1 MKYNNNSSN
10 NNLYIFNKNINNNF
24 KLVPIKLNKNY
35 VGEVKYFPATSKEW
49 KNTIYAFNKNNTIN
63 LSMDDI
69 NINSLVKNYFNL
81 RFFPK
86 FVYKKYKPRWV
97 RRPSMNKIYVSNAEI
112 KHTNSKA
119 ILTVYTYNRE
129 KISLLNKVKFLRKGL
144 LSNIRTLILRNK
156 EYLGDFVG
164 KTIKTLLHKELKTLR
179 KYKLRLNL
187 NQYKFEE
194 KLLYKLS
201 NIIGTYFYNKRVE
214 FNIVNMKS
222 IILNSDIFTKILT
235 HKLWKK
241 RIYTY
246 RMMKYILNKAVLPK
260 ANRIIEKSRVIK
272 TIDFNLVD
280 NKYKNLHLTSI
291 LKNNNL
297 NVLLKELYN
306 SIISNNSLDKNYT
319 DMHDI
324 LFDTI
329 KYKNMGG
336 VRLEVKGRLTKRYRA
351 DRAVFKVKWK
361 GGLKNIYSSYQGLST
376 VKMRGYLN
384 SNVEY
389 SISTSKRR
397 IGAFAVKGWV
407 SGK

>member
-1 MKYNNNSSN
+1 MK
-10 NNLYIFNKNINNNF
+10 NNLYIFNKNINSNF
-24 KLVPIKLNKNY
+24 KLIPIKVNKNY
-35 VGEVKYFPATSKEW
+35 VGETKYLPPVSKEW
-49 KNTIYAFNKNNTIN
+49 KNTIYAFNKNNTVN
-63 LSMDDI
+63 LPTDDI

-86 FVYKKYKPRWV
+86 FIYKKYKPRWV
-97 RRPSMNKIYVSNAEI
+97 RRPSMNKIYVSNAEV

-144 LSNIRTLILRNK
+144 LRNIRMLILKNK
-156 EYLGDFVG
+156 EFLGDFVN
-164 KTIKTLLHKELKTLR
+164 KTIKALLHKELKTLR

-222 IILNSDIFTKILT
+222 IILNSDIFTKILA

-260 ANRIIEKSRVIK
+260 ANRIIEKSRIIK
-272 TIDFNLVD
+272 TIDFNLID
-280 NKYKNLHLTSI
+280 NRYKDLHLTSI

-297 NVLLKELYN
+297 NVLLKELYT
-306 SIISNNSLDKNYT
+306 SVLSNNSLDKNYT
-319 DMHDI
+319 EMHDI
-324 LFDTI
+324 LFNTI

-376 VKMRGYLN
+376 VKMRGHIN

-389 SISTSKRR
+389 SLITSKRR
-397 IGAFAVKGWV
+397 IGAFAVKGWI

>member
-1 MKYNNNSSN
+1 MKTNN
-10 NNLYIFNKNINNNF
+10 NNLYIFNKNINSNF
-24 KLVPIKLNKNY
+24 KLIPIKVNKNY
-35 VGEVKYFPATSKEW
+35 VGETKYLPPVSKEW
-49 KNTIYAFNKNNTIN
+49 KNTIYAFNKNNTVN
-63 LSMDDI
+63 LSTDDI

-86 FVYKKYKPRWV
+86 FIYKKYKPRWV
-97 RRPSMNKIYVSNAEI
+97 RRPSMNKIYVSNAEV

-144 LSNIRTLILRNK
+144 LRNIRMLILKNK
-156 EYLGDFVG
+156 EFLGDFVN
-164 KTIKTLLHKELKTLR
+164 KTIKALLHKELKTLR

-222 IILNSDIFTKILT
+222 IILNSDIATKILA

-260 ANRIIEKSRVIK
+260 ANRIIEKSRIIK
-272 TIDFNLVD
+272 TIDFNLID
-280 NKYKNLHLTSI
+280 NRYKNLHLASI
-291 LKNNNL
+291 LQNNNL
-297 NVLLKELYN
+297 NVLLKELYT
-306 SIISNNSLDKNYT
+306 SVLSNNSLDKNYT
-319 DMHDI
+319 EMHDI
-324 LFDTI
+324 LFNTI

-376 VKMRGYLN
+376 VKMRGHIN

-389 SISTSKRR
+389 SLITSKRR
-397 IGAFAVKGWV
+397 IGAFAVKGWI

>member
-1 MKYNNNSSN
+1 MKTNNN
-10 NNLYIFNKNINNNF
+10 NNLYIFNKNINSNF
-24 KLVPIKLNKNY
+24 KLIPIKVNKNY
-35 VGEVKYFPATSKEW
+35 VGETKYLPPVSKEW
-49 KNTIYAFNKNNTIN
+49 KNTIYAFNKNNTVN
-63 LSMDDI
+63 LSTDDI

-86 FVYKKYKPRWV
+86 FIYKKYKPRWV
-97 RRPSMNKIYVSNAEI
+97 RRPSMNKIYVSNAEV

-144 LSNIRTLILRNK
+144 LRNIRMLILKNK
-156 EYLGDFVG
+156 EYLGDFVN
-164 KTIKTLLHKELKTLR
+164 KTIKALLHKELKTLR

-222 IILNSDIFTKILT
+222 IILNSDIFTKILA

-260 ANRIIEKSRVIK
+260 ANRIIEKSRIIK
-272 TIDFNLVD
+272 TIDFNLID
-280 NKYKNLHLTSI
+280 NRYKNLHLTSI
-291 LKNNNL
+291 LKNNDL
-297 NVLLKELYN
+297 NVLLKELYT
-306 SIISNNSLDKNYT
+306 SVLSNNSLDKNYT
-319 DMHDI
+319 EMHDI
-324 LFDTI
+324 LFNTI

-361 GGLKNIYSSYQGLST
+361 GGLKNIYSSYQGLSA
-376 VKMRGYLN
+376 VKMRGHIN

-389 SISTSKRR
+389 SLITSKRR
-397 IGAFAVKGWV
+397 IGAFAVKGWI

>member
-1 MKYNNNSSN
+1 MKTN
-10 NNLYIFNKNINNNF
+10 NNLYIFNKNINSNF
-24 KLVPIKLNKNY
+24 KLIPIKVNKNY
-35 VGEVKYFPATSKEW
+35 VGETKYLPPVSKEW
-49 KNTIYAFNKNNTIN
+49 KNTIYAFNKNNIVN
-63 LSMDDI
+63 LSTDDI

-86 FVYKKYKPRWV
+86 FIYKKYKPRWV
-97 RRPSMNKIYVSNAEI
+97 RRPSMNKIYVSNAEV

-144 LSNIRTLILRNK
+144 LRNIRMLILKNK
-156 EYLGDFVG
+156 EFLGDFVN
-164 KTIKTLLHKELKTLR
+164 KTIKALLHKELKTLR

-222 IILNSDIFTKILT
+222 IILNSDIFTKILA

-260 ANRIIEKSRVIK
+260 ANRIIEKSRIIK
-272 TIDFNLVD
+272 TIDFNLID
-280 NKYKNLHLTSI
+280 NRYKNLHLTSI

-297 NVLLKELYN
+297 NVLLKELYT
-306 SIISNNSLDKNYT
+306 SVLSNDSLDKNYT
-319 DMHDI
+319 EMHDI
-324 LFDTI
+324 LFNTI

-376 VKMRGYLN
+376 VKMRGHIN

-389 SISTSKRR
+389 SLITSKRR
-397 IGAFAVKGWV
+397 IGAFAVKGWI

>member
-1 MKYNNNSSN
+1 MKTNN
-10 NNLYIFNKNINNNF
+10 NNLYIFNKNINSNF
-24 KLVPIKLNKNY
+24 KLIPIKVNKNY
-35 VGEVKYFPATSKEW
+35 VGETKYLPPVSKEW
-49 KNTIYAFNKNNTIN
+49 KNTIYAFNKNNTVN
-63 LSMDDI
+63 LSTDDI

-86 FVYKKYKPRWV
+86 FIYKKYKPRWV
-97 RRPSMNKIYVSNAEI
+97 RRPSMNKIYVSNAEV

-144 LSNIRTLILRNK
+144 LRNIRMLILKNK
-156 EYLGDFVG
+156 EFLGDFVN
-164 KTIKTLLHKELKTLR
+164 KTIKALLHKELKTLR

-222 IILNSDIFTKILT
+222 IILNSDIFTKILA

-260 ANRIIEKSRVIK
+260 ANRIIEKSRIIK
-272 TIDFNLVD
+272 TIDFNLID
-280 NKYKNLHLTSI
+280 NRYKNLHLASI
-291 LKNNNL
+291 LQNNNL
-297 NVLLKELYN
+297 NVLLKELYT
-306 SIISNNSLDKNYT
+306 SVLSNDSLDKNYT
-319 DMHDI
+319 EMHDI
-324 LFDTI
+324 LFNTI

-376 VKMRGYLN
+376 VKMRGHMN

-389 SISTSKRR
+389 SLITSKRR
-397 IGAFAVKGWV
+397 IGAFAVKGWI

>member
-1 MKYNNNSSN
+1 MK
-10 NNLYIFNKNINNNF
+10 NNLYIFNKNINSNF
-24 KLVPIKLNKNY
+24 KLIPIKVNKNY
-35 VGEVKYFPATSKEW
+35 VGETKYLPPVSKEW
-49 KNTIYAFNKNNTIN
+49 KNTIYAFNKNNTVN
-63 LSMDDI
+63 LSTDDI

-86 FVYKKYKPRWV
+86 FIYKKYKPRWV
-97 RRPSMNKIYVSNAEI
+97 RRPSMNKIYVSNAEV

-144 LSNIRTLILRNK
+144 LRNIRMLILKNK
-156 EYLGDFVG
+156 EFLGDFVN
-164 KTIKTLLHKELKTLR
+164 KTIKALLHKELKTLR

-222 IILNSDIFTKILT
+222 IILNSDIFTKILA

-260 ANRIIEKSRVIK
+260 ANRIIEKSRIIK
-272 TIDFNLVD
+272 TIDFNLID
-280 NKYKNLHLTSI
+280 NRYKDLHLTSI

-297 NVLLKELYN
+297 NVLLKELYT
-306 SIISNNSLDKNYT
+306 SVLSNNSLDKNYT
-319 DMHDI
+319 EMHDI
-324 LFDTI
+324 LFNTI

-376 VKMRGYLN
+376 VKMRGHIN

-389 SISTSKRR
+389 SLITSKRR
-397 IGAFAVKGWV
+397 IGAFAVKGWI

>member
-1 MKYNNNSSN
+1 MKTNN
-10 NNLYIFNKNINNNF
+10 NNLYIFNKNINSNF
-24 KLVPIKLNKNY
+24 KLIPIKVNKNY
-35 VGEVKYFPATSKEW
+35 VGETKYLPPVSKEW
-49 KNTIYAFNKNNTIN
+49 KNTIYAFNKNNTVN
-63 LSMDDI
+63 LSTDDI

-86 FVYKKYKPRWV
+86 FIYKKYKPRWV
-97 RRPSMNKIYVSNAEI
+97 RRPSMNKIYVSNAEV

-144 LSNIRTLILRNK
+144 LRNIRMLILKNK
-156 EYLGDFVG
+156 EFLGDFVN
-164 KTIKTLLHKELKTLR
+164 KTIKALLHKELKTLR

-222 IILNSDIFTKILT
+222 IILNSDIFTKILA

-260 ANRIIEKSRVIK
+260 ANRIIEKSRIIK
-272 TIDFNLVD
+272 TIDFNLID
-280 NKYKNLHLTSI
+280 NRYKNLHLASI
-291 LKNNNL
+291 LQNNNL
-297 NVLLKELYN
+297 NVLLKELYT
-306 SIISNNSLDKNYT
+306 SVLSNNSLDKNYT
-319 DMHDI
+319 EMHDI
-324 LFDTI
+324 LFNTI

-376 VKMRGYLN
+376 VKMRGHIN

-389 SISTSKRR
+389 SLITSKRR
-397 IGAFAVKGWV
+397 IGAFAVKGWI

>member
-1 MKYNNNSSN
+1 MKTN
-10 NNLYIFNKNINNNF
+10 NNLYIFNKNINSNF
-24 KLVPIKLNKNY
+24 KLIPIKVNKNY
-35 VGEVKYFPATSKEW
+35 VGETKYLPPVSKEW
-49 KNTIYAFNKNNTIN
+49 KNTIYAFNKNNTVN
-63 LSMDDI
+63 LSTDDI

-86 FVYKKYKPRWV
+86 FIYKKYKPRWV
-97 RRPSMNKIYVSNAEI
+97 RRPSMNKIYVSNAEV

-144 LSNIRTLILRNK
+144 LRNIRMLILKNK
-156 EYLGDFVG
+156 EFLGDFVN
-164 KTIKTLLHKELKTLR
+164 KTIKALLHKELKTLR

-222 IILNSDIFTKILT
+222 IILNSDIFTKILA

-260 ANRIIEKSRVIK
+260 ANRIIEKSRIIK
-272 TIDFNLVD
+272 TIDFNLID
-280 NKYKNLHLTSI
+280 NRYKNLHLTSI

-297 NVLLKELYN
+297 NVLLKELYT
-306 SIISNNSLDKNYT
+306 SVLSNNSLDKNYT
-319 DMHDI
+319 EMHDI
-324 LFDTI
+324 LFNTI

-376 VKMRGYLN
+376 VKMRGHIN

-389 SISTSKRR
+389 SLITSKRR
-397 IGAFAVKGWV
+397 IGAFAVKGWI

>member
-1 MKYNNNSSN
+1 MK
-10 NNLYIFNKNINNNF
+10 NNLYVFNKNINSNF
-24 KLVPIKLNKNY
+24 KLIPIKVNKNY
-35 VGEVKYFPATSKEW
+35 VGETKYLPPVSKEW
-49 KNTIYAFNKNNTIN
+49 KNTIYAFNKNNTVN
-63 LSMDDI
+63 LPTDDI

-86 FVYKKYKPRWV
+86 FIYKKYKPRWV
-97 RRPSMNKIYVSNAEI
+97 RRPSMNKIYVSNAEV

-144 LSNIRTLILRNK
+144 LRNIRMLILKNK
-156 EYLGDFVG
+156 EFLGDFVN
-164 KTIKTLLHKELKTLR
+164 KTIKALLHKELKTLR

-222 IILNSDIFTKILT
+222 IILNSDIFTKILA

-260 ANRIIEKSRVIK
+260 ANRIIEKSRIIK
-272 TIDFNLVD
+272 TIDFNLID
-280 NKYKNLHLTSI
+280 NRYKNLHLTSI

-297 NVLLKELYN
+297 NVLLKELYT
-306 SIISNNSLDKNYT
+306 SVLSNNSLDKNYT
-319 DMHDI
+319 EMHDI
-324 LFDTI
+324 LFNTI

-376 VKMRGYLN
+376 VKMRGHIN

-389 SISTSKRR
+389 SLITSKRR
-397 IGAFAVKGWV
+397 IGAFAVKGWI

>member
-1 MKYNNNSSN
+1 MKTNN
-10 NNLYIFNKNINNNF
+10 NNLYIFNKNINSNF
-24 KLVPIKLNKNY
+24 KLIPIKVNKNY
-35 VGEVKYFPATSKEW
+35 VGETKYLPPVSKEW
-49 KNTIYAFNKNNTIN
+49 KNTIYAFNKNNTVN
-63 LSMDDI
+63 LSTDDI

-86 FVYKKYKPRWV
+86 FIYKKYKPRWV
-97 RRPSMNKIYVSNAEI
+97 RRPSMNKIYVSNAEV

-144 LSNIRTLILRNK
+144 LRNIRMLILKNK
-156 EYLGDFVG
+156 EFLGDFVN
-164 KTIKTLLHKELKTLR
+164 KTIKALLHKELKTLR

-222 IILNSDIFTKILT
+222 IILNSDIFTKILA

-260 ANRIIEKSRVIK
+260 ANRIIEKSRIIK
-272 TIDFNLVD
+272 TIDFNLID
-280 NKYKNLHLTSI
+280 NRYKNLHLASI
-291 LKNNNL
+291 LQNNNL
-297 NVLLKELYN
+297 NILLKELYT
-306 SIISNNSLDKNYT
+306 SVLSNNSLDKNYT
-319 DMHDI
+319 EMHDI
-324 LFDTI
+324 LFNTI

-376 VKMRGYLN
+376 VKMRGHIN

-389 SISTSKRR
+389 SLITSKRR
-397 IGAFAVKGWV
+397 IGAFAVKGWI

>member
-1 MKYNNNSSN
+1 MKTN
-10 NNLYIFNKNINNNF
+10 NNLYIFNKNINSNF
-24 KLVPIKLNKNY
+24 KLIPIKVNKNY
-35 VGEVKYFPATSKEW
+35 VGETKYLPPVSKEW
-49 KNTIYAFNKNNTIN
+49 KNTIYAFNKNNTVN
-63 LSMDDI
+63 LSTDDI

-86 FVYKKYKPRWV
+86 FIYKKYKPRWV
-97 RRPSMNKIYVSNAEI
+97 RRPSMNKIYVSNAEV

-144 LSNIRTLILRNK
+144 LRNIRMLILKNK
-156 EYLGDFVG
+156 EFLGDFVN
-164 KTIKTLLHKELKTLR
+164 KTIKALLHKELKTLR

-222 IILNSDIFTKILT
+222 IILNSDIFTKILA

-260 ANRIIEKSRVIK
+260 ANRIIEKSRIIK
-272 TIDFNLVD
+272 TIDFNLID
-280 NKYKNLHLTSI
+280 NRYKNLHLTSI

-297 NVLLKELYN
+297 NVLLKELYT
-306 SIISNNSLDKNYT
+306 SVLSNDSLDKNYT
-319 DMHDI
+319 EMHDI
-324 LFDTI
+324 LFNTI

-376 VKMRGYLN
+376 VKMRGHIN

-389 SISTSKRR
+389 SLITSKRR
-397 IGAFAVKGWV
+397 IGAFAVKGWI

>member
-1 MKYNNNSSN
+1 MKTNN
-10 NNLYIFNKNINNNF
+10 NNLYIFNKNINSNF
-24 KLVPIKLNKNY
+24 KLIPIKVNKNY
-35 VGEVKYFPATSKEW
+35 VGETKYLPPVSKEW
-49 KNTIYAFNKNNTIN
+49 KNTIYAFNKNNTVN
-63 LSMDDI
+63 LSTDDI

-86 FVYKKYKPRWV
+86 FIYKKYKPRWV
-97 RRPSMNKIYVSNAEI
+97 RRPSMNKIYVSNAEV

-144 LSNIRTLILRNK
+144 LRNIRMLILKNK
-156 EYLGDFVG
+156 EFLGDFVN
-164 KTIKTLLHKELKTLR
+164 KTIKALLHKELKTLR

-222 IILNSDIFTKILT
+222 IILNSDIFTKILA

-260 ANRIIEKSRVIK
+260 ANRIIEKSRIIK
-272 TIDFNLVD
+272 TIDFNLID
-280 NKYKNLHLTSI
+280 NRYKNLHLASI
-291 LKNNNL
+291 LQNNNL
-297 NVLLKELYN
+297 NVLLKELYT
-306 SIISNNSLDKNYT
+306 SVLSNNSLDKNYT
-319 DMHDI
+319 EMHDI
-324 LFDTI
+324 LFNTI

-351 DRAVFKVKWK
+351 DRSIYSLK
-361 GGLKNIYSSYQGLST
+361 GKGWLKNVDSSFRGLSS
-376 VKMRGYLN
+376 VLFRGN
-384 SNVEY
+384 SKSNVTY
-389 SISTSKRR
+389 SIAKSKRR
-397 IGAFAVKGWV
+397 IGAFAVKGWIG
-407 SGK
+407 GK

>member
-1 MKYNNNSSN
+1 MK
-10 NNLYIFNKNINNNF
+10 NNLYIFNKNINSNF
-24 KLVPIKLNKNY
+24 KLIPIKVNKNY
-35 VGEVKYFPATSKEW
+35 VGETKYLPPVSKEW
-49 KNTIYAFNKNNTIN
+49 KNTIYAFNKNNTVN
-63 LSMDDI
+63 LPTDDI

-86 FVYKKYKPRWV
+86 FIYKKYKPRWV
-97 RRPSMNKIYVSNAEI
+97 RRPSMNKIYVSNAEV

-144 LSNIRTLILRNK
+144 LRNIRMLILKNK
-156 EYLGDFVG
+156 EFLGDFVN
-164 KTIKTLLHKELKTLR
+164 KTIKALLHKELKTLR

-222 IILNSDIFTKILT
+222 IILNSDIFTKILA

-260 ANRIIEKSRVIK
+260 ANRIIEKSRIIK
-272 TIDFNLVD
+272 TIDFNLID
-280 NKYKNLHLTSI
+280 NRYKNLHLTSI

-297 NVLLKELYN
+297 NVLLKELYT
-306 SIISNNSLDKNYT
+306 SVLSNNSLDKNYT
-319 DMHDI
+319 EMHDI
-324 LFDTI
+324 LFNTI

-376 VKMRGYLN
+376 VKMRGHIN

-389 SISTSKRR
+389 SLITSKRR
-397 IGAFAVKGWV
+397 IGAFAVKGWI